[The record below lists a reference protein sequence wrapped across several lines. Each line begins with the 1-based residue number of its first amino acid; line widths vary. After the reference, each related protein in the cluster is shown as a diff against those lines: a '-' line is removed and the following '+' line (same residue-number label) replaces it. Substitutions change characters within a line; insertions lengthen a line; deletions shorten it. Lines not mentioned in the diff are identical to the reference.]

1 MRHGIVR
8 IVAHGGFECGAGAI
22 QVTLA
27 CIDHGQVV
35 IGLGQLGIVLG
46 QLAKRRN
53 RVLGLAVIAQRDAAQ
68 KTHLRVA

>member
-8 IVAHGGFECGAGAI
+8 VVAHGSFKSGAGAI
-22 QVTLA
+22 QIALA
-27 CIDHGQVV
+27 GIDHGQVV

-46 QLAKRRN
+46 QLAKRCN
-53 RVLGLAVIAQRDAAQ
+53 RVLGLAVIAQRNAAQ